1 MTGDVEGM
9 EKHRD
14 EIKEKKLLKLAFLN
28 GKLGPEGHAW

>member
-1 MTGDVEGM
+1 MTGDVEEL

-28 GKLGPEGHAW
+28 GKLGPEGHTW